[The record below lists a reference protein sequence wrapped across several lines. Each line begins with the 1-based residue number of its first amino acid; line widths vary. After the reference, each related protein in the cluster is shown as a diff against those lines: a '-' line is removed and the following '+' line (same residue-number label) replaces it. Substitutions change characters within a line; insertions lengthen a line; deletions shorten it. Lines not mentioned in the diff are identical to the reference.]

1 MPFESIALNKTIM
14 SIDNSGRTK
23 ICHLIT
29 LENSFRYI
37 YCHPSDGSGVEL
49 DNVFHLLIKSSFD
62 VRLTV
67 AEIRIQ
73 ILMQIRMN
81 TS

>member
-1 MPFESIALNKTIM
+1 M
-14 SIDNSGRTK
+14 S
-23 ICHLIT
+23 HLIA
-29 LENSFRYI
+29 LENSFRHI
-37 YCHPSDGSGVEL
+37 YCHPSDGSGPEL
-49 DNVFHLLIKSSFD
+49 GNVFHFLMKSSFD

-73 ILMQIRMN
+73 ILMQFRMN